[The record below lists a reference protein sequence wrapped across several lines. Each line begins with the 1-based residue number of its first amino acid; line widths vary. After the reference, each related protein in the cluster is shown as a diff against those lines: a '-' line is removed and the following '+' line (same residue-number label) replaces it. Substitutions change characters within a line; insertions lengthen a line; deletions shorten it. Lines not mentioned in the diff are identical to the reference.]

1 VPANA
6 FPLPAPG
13 DIVYCRFPEKVGAP
27 GPKPRPAL
35 VTAIV
40 EFDDGAKGVQVAY
53 GTSQGTEHLFAG
65 EFLISPKDG
74 EAYEIAGLSFPTKFD
89 LNRLQALPYTD
100 EWFRVAPAREHG
112 QSPQLGILHPSLMR
126 RAAAAAAASSHRPPS

>member
-1 VPANA
+1 MPANA

-13 DIVYCRFPEKVGAP
+13 DIVYCRFPEKLGVP

-40 EFDDGAKGVQVAY
+40 EFGDGTTGVQVAY
-53 GTSQGTEHLFAG
+53 GTSRGTDRLFAG

-74 EAYEIAGLSFPTKFD
+74 NAYEIAGLSFPTKFD
-89 LNRLQALPYTD
+89 LTRLQALPYND
-100 EWFRVAPAREHG
+100 EWFRVAPLQEHG
-112 QSPQLGILHPSLMR
+112 HTPKLGILHPSLMR
-126 RAAAAAAASSHRPPS
+126 RAAAAAAESSRRPPS